1 MKARAGTGWQYV
13 MTDLSL
19 ILFMIT
25 AAALR
30 DTPSAGPVRTAPA
43 VPAEGEPA
51 ALWRSGAGS
60 PPIAAWLADAGRDPR
75 LRLTIYASPAGVEAA
90 LRLAGEGGRAARIVL
105 DPDLTAAPYAALT
118 FDRTVARPLQPAAA
132 RQPVPEPSP

>member
-30 DTPSAGPVRTAPA
+30 DAPGAQPMPIA
-43 VPAEGEPA
+43 VPAEGEPV
-51 ALWRSGAGS
+51 ALWREGPGS
-60 PPIAAWLADAGRDPR
+60 PSLAIWLGENGGDPR
-75 LRLTIYASPAGVEAA
+75 LRLTIYAQPAASAEARKLASEAA
-90 LRLAGEGGRAARIVL
+90 RSARIVL
-105 DPDLTAAPYAALT
+105 DPDVSGAPSAALT
-118 FDRTVARPLQPAAA
+118 FDRGMARHLQMSTATPT
-132 RQPVPEPSP
+132 ESESPQ

>member
-30 DTPSAGPVRTAPA
+30 EAPVMEAATAA
-43 VPAEGEPA
+43 RVPAEGEPV
-51 ALWRSGAGS
+51 ALWRAGDGS
-60 PPIAAWLADAGRDPR
+60 PPLAVWLAETGRDPR
-75 LRLTIYASPAGVEAA
+75 LRLTIYAAPDAMDAARALTLEA
-90 LRLAGEGGRAARIVL
+90 RRPARIVL
-105 DPDLTAAPYAALT
+105 DPDHRGAAFAALT
-118 FDRTVARPLQPAAA
+118 FDRGMARPLQPDEAT
-132 RQPVPEPSP
+132 PSDTETSP